1 MLLSPRHF
9 LPSELTSTCAQSLPL
24 GHDTECILE
33 VTFAAT
39 YFSQRVLFVVV
50 ETDFRPVQ
58 LDERYA
64 VLEDLPTPVGSAV
77 PSTRRVGLRLY
88 DAKGDRQ
95 QFYFIPSVFS
105 MLTTPAASGG
115 DARVPQAL
123 DPTLL
128 SGLCFQLWST
138 NRNGIVF
145 CSSKR
150 KCVEYARLIA
160 RSFQVLRA
168 HGHMQGKEEQ
178 SVMSKRQQLLE
189 TLRQSHFGLDPVLQA
204 TVPEGV
210 GFHHAGLS
218 FSERSAVEDAY
229 RAGTLFVL
237 CATTTLACGI
247 NIGAFRVIFTS
258 LQVSHSLRTDKHGI
272 FGRDALCVGADSR
285 LVCAF

>member
-1 MLLSPRHF
+1 M
-9 LPSELTSTCAQSLPL
+9 
-24 GHDTECILE
+24 
-33 VTFAAT
+33 
-39 YFSQRVLFVVV
+39 
-50 ETDFRPVQ
+50 Q

-64 VLEDLPTPVGSAV
+64 VLEDLPTPVGSVA
-77 PSTRRVGLRLY
+77 PSTRRVGIGLY

-95 QFYFIPSVFS
+95 QFYFIPSVFP
-105 MLTTPAASGG
+105 MLTTPAPSGEG
-115 DARVPQAL
+115 RSPQAL

-160 RSFQVLRA
+160 RSLHALRGQGLMRGRPEQQQQEQLVL
-168 HGHMQGKEEQ
+168 
-178 SVMSKRQQLLE
+178 SKRQQLLE
-189 TLRQSHFGLDPVLQA
+189 TLRQSHFGLDPVLQT

-218 FSERSAVEDAY
+218 FAERSALEDAY
-229 RAGTLFVL
+229 RAGVLFVL

-258 LQVSHSLRTDKHGI
+258 LQVSYSLCAQTWVAL
-272 FGRDALCVGADSR
+272 GRVALGC
-285 LVCAF
+285 